1 MSAVVHTNRGA
12 SLAVIPPPAPP
23 FITGLDDAV
32 RFGEVLAKS
41 GYFKDAADA
50 SKAAVK
56 VLAGAELG
64 IGPIDS
70 MTGINIVEGKPTL
83 SADLEAKAVKRSKR
97 YNYRVIE
104 LSDQRC
110 VIEFYEFGE
119 LVGVETFTVDDAK
132 RAQLLGKRNWQ
143 QYPKNMLF
151 ARALSNGVAF
161 HCPDVTAL
169 RIYTPDELGDEDDHG
184 GTAATGA
191 TPIRSVDHHPS
202 PEDPAPQSPTPED
215 DVPAPTATPESVP
228 EPEPPNQERYQP
240 TDAPIGDE
248 AAETIVSAIRGRGLT
263 SQRVQLLL
271 AAVGVED
278 VRDPHTA
285 IPGMTER
292 QALDFAQKVKE
303 EPDTASA

>member
-64 IGPIDS
+64 IGPIAS

-161 HCPDVTAL
+161 HCPDVTAMRL
-169 RIYTPDELGDEDDHG
+169 YMPDELGDEDDLG
-184 GTAATGA
+184 AAVSA
-191 TPIRSVDHHPS
+191 QASPIAPVAPTP
-202 PEDPAPQSPTPED
+202 PERPAASPTPPEAEPD
-215 DVPAPTATPESVP
+215 TTPEADSSPAPDAEPAPTRAYT
-228 EPEPPNQERYQP
+228 P
-240 TDAPIGDE
+240 TDEAIGQE
-248 AAETIVSAIRGRGLT
+248 AADTIVEAIRGRGLKL
-263 SQRVQLLL
+263 QRVQLLL
-271 AAVGVED
+271 ASVGVED
-278 VRDPHTA
+278 VRDPYA
-285 IPGMTER
+285 VIPSLTEH
-292 QALDFAQKVKE
+292 QALDLANKVKA
-303 EPDTASA
+303 EPAATA